1 MNERLLR
8 LLGQFPDSRYDIEKL
23 VGNGLAHMLGIIS
36 NRLQSSYVAASSK
49 AWRYLY
55 ILS

>member
-23 VGNGLAHMLGIIS
+23 VGNGLAHMPGIIA
-36 NRLQSSYVAASSK
+36 NRL
-49 AWRYLY
+49 
-55 ILS
+55 